1 MSLISNNQKNLIF
14 GNAVARKCKLP
25 NIFIDNQLF
34 ANILYSVYQAYRY
47 SKYHL
52 HNITY
57 TKNNNKIKPVNFK
70 PYDFKPSQFLGFD
83 YESSVKLSIIVPAYN
98 VENYITQ
105 CLDSIVNALTDFNDY
120 EIIVVEDCSTDNTL
134 ALLKEISS
142 NYNNLKLL
150 INQKNLGL
158 SGARNKA
165 LKYSSGHYITFV
177 DSDDMLSYGI
187 LTAVAKKIDEHN
199 NIDIFEFD
207 FQHYALEA
215 DVCILLKNRIPL
227 IKKITLLSNIN
238 DVYKFAKGF
247 ACGKIY
253 KRNLFELVR
262 FPEGL
267 YWEDAII
274 SNVILRKAK
283 TYMHLDTIGYLYRI
297 NPNGISNSVK
307 ARNLGYDQFYVTKY
321 CLKAAKQSNLIIDGD
336 FYKRLFVEASTFLN
350 NRTFYLDEA
359 DILYMFNELD
369 TIFDDVNSET
379 NLNARQKLILKAMRD
394 KNVAAWRS
402 IAF

>member
-1 MSLISNNQKNLIF
+1 MSLISNYQKNLIF

-142 NYNNLKLL
+142 NYKNLKLL

-369 TIFDDVNSET
+369 TIFNDVNSET

>member
-120 EIIVVEDCSTDNTL
+120 EIIVIEDCSTDNTL

-142 NYNNLKLL
+142 NYKNLKLL

-215 DVCILLKNRIPL
+215 DVCILLKNR
-227 IKKITLLSNIN
+227 
-238 DVYKFAKGF
+238 VVF
-247 ACGKIY
+247 
-253 KRNLFELVR
+253 
-262 FPEGL
+262 
-267 YWEDAII
+267 
-274 SNVILRKAK
+274 
-283 TYMHLDTIGYLYRI
+283 
-297 NPNGISNSVK
+297 
-307 ARNLGYDQFYVTKY
+307 
-321 CLKAAKQSNLIIDGD
+321 
-336 FYKRLFVEASTFLN
+336 
-350 NRTFYLDEA
+350 
-359 DILYMFNELD
+359 
-369 TIFDDVNSET
+369 
-379 NLNARQKLILKAMRD
+379 QK
-394 KNVAAWRS
+394 VC
-402 IAF
+402 

>member
-142 NYNNLKLL
+142 NYKNLKLL

-177 DSDDMLSYGI
+177 DSDDILSYGI

-369 TIFDDVNSET
+369 TIFNDVNSET

>member
-83 YESSVKLSIIVPAYN
+83 YEPSVKLSIIVPAYN

-142 NYNNLKLL
+142 NYKNLKLL

-177 DSDDMLSYGI
+177 DSDDMLSYEI
-187 LTAVAKKIDEHN
+187 LTAVTKKIDEHN

-369 TIFDDVNSET
+369 TIFNDVNSET